1 MSKGTLESFIDE
13 ASRERGLDQH
23 ALRAALRDFI
33 RALHETDFR
42 SSYFSSEDGGYL
54 AQVYL
59 SLGPEA
65 AFHLVEFMA
74 RQGKGHDPDAMR
86 TELQYIDNH
95 AYRFG
100 TTIQRWQAE
109 VDVEFA
115 NRQEESGT

>member
-1 MSKGTLESFIDE
+1 MSKGTLELFIDE

-42 SSYFSSEDGGYL
+42 SSYFSSERRWISGTSWDF
-54 AQVYL
+54 

-100 TTIQRWQAE
+100 TTI
-109 VDVEFA
+109 
-115 NRQEESGT
+115 